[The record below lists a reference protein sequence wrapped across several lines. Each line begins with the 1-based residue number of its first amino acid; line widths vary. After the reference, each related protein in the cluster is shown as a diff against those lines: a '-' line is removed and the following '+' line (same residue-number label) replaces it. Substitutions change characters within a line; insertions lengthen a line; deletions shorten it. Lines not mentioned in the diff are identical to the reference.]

1 MRNRGANVP
10 DAIGVFIASG
20 ILSACG
26 GIALYIQSLRRNGE
40 RMPFDP
46 VACLGSVLMAGVVGI
61 SVALCLFWW
70 LGNTPE
76 GRLWIIGVNGLIGAG
91 LIGVGKIMPKIFKV
105 FGGDTDAASNGG
117 RRSARPDSD
126 VR

>member
-1 MRNRGANVP
+1 MP
-10 DAIGVFIASG
+10 DEIGVFVASG

-26 GIALYIQSLRRNGE
+26 GIALYIQSLRKNGE

-46 VACLGSVLMAGVVGI
+46 VAALGTVLMSGVVGI

-76 GRLWIIGVNGLIGAG
+76 GRLWIIGINGLMGAG
-91 LIGVGKIMPKIFKV
+91 LIGIGKILPKILKV
-105 FGGDTDAASNGG
+105 FGGDHDGAINGG
-117 RRSARPDSD
+117 RRESRPKPDSD